1 MSDTYLVLLAGVLT
15 GLGAAF
21 VGVIMH
27 YRNRLRIHLDLRER
41 VEQERTALQ
50 EDLAEIDKN
59 ELAETDAGKELL
71 LLSQASIQRFG
82 YARQDPLTSLK
93 RHNLELLKQIDENK
107 KRLAQSEE
115 RLAAMEA
122 VQQESAQVVEN
133 LKRENEKL
141 WLANSFKEKGSS
153 ANTGQVEKDLRI
165 TLEEVARLKNQL
177 AEASIRLIEAE
188 AEGFKVLPQEIRQTL
203 ASTLQHADLLL
214 DESTGSLNAMQR
226 NFLESIKGSTTRL
239 YSVIEDFIRIT
250 SLERDPTGVAQD
262 IVELS
267 QVIQDAIAD
276 TGSQVRAKRITLN
289 TDIPENLDPVYADRE
304 ALHEILTRLLSNAGA
319 ASPLQGTV
327 QLRVQIKIEDGKDY
341 LLIQVKDTG
350 GGIPPE
356 DVPRVF
362 APLYRADDVP
372 ARGVGDA
379 GMGLFI
385 AKTLT
390 EAQNGR
396 IWVDTE
402 PGVSSTYSVLIPTA
416 RVMPVDEGLGE

>member
-1 MSDTYLVLLAGVLT
+1 MNDTYLVLLAGVLA

-27 YRNRLRIHLDLRER
+27 YRNRLRTHLNLRER

-50 EDLAEIDKN
+50 EDVAEIDKK
-59 ELAETDAGKELL
+59 ELAETEAGKELL
-71 LLSQASIQRFG
+71 RLSQASIQRFG
-82 YARQDPLTSLK
+82 YARQDPRTSLK

-107 KRLAQSEE
+107 KRFAQSEE
-115 RLAAMEA
+115 RLAAMA
-122 VQQESAQVVEN
+122 AAQQESAQVIES

-141 WLANSFKEKGSS
+141 WLSNSFQGKGSATS
-153 ANTGQVEKDLRI
+153 AAQVEKDLRI

-177 AEASIRLIEAE
+177 ADASIRLIEAE
-188 AEGFKVLPQEIRQTL
+188 AEGIKVLPQEIRQTL
-203 ASTLQHADLLL
+203 SSTLQHTDLLL

-226 NFLESIKGSTTRL
+226 NFLESIKGSTARL
-239 YSVIEDFIRIT
+239 YRVIEDFIQVT
-250 SLERDPTGVAQD
+250 SLKRGSRGSAQD
-262 IVELS
+262 IVELG

-276 TGSQVRAKRITLN
+276 TGSQVRAKRLTLN
-289 TDIPENLDPVYADRE
+289 ADIPENLDPVYADRE

-327 QLRVQIKIEDGKDY
+327 QLRVNIKIEDGKDY

-362 APLYRADDVP
+362 APLYHTDDVP
-372 ARGVGDA
+372 ARGVGDT

-416 RVMPVDEGLGE
+416 RVMPVDESETE